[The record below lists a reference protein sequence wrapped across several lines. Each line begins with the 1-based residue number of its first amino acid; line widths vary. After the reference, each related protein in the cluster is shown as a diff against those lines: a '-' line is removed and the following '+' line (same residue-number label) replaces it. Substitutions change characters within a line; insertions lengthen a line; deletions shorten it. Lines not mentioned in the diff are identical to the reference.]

1 MPELPDVES
10 FRRYFDSTSLNK
22 KINNVEVNSK
32 TVLAGISPRALQS
45 RLKGEKFKSTFGHGK
60 YLFAETS
67 KGDFL
72 VMHFGMTGFLSY
84 FKNPED
90 ASKHIRVQINFTNGY
105 HLGYDCARKLG
116 RIDLVDDY
124 NEFIKRKKLGVDPI
138 RENINY
144 QTFKEIVDGR
154 KGTAKSVL
162 MNQEIFAGV
171 GNIYSDEILFQAK
184 INPNSSFEKLK
195 EKDLKEIFNK
205 MKDILKKAISKDAD
219 PGKLPDSF
227 LLHYRRPG
235 KDCPVCSGKIKKS
248 TIGGRSSYYCSKHQ
262 RLIK

>member
-10 FRRYFDSTSLNK
+10 FRRYMDSTSLHK
-22 KINNVEVNSK
+22 KIKNVEVKSK
-32 TVLAGISPRALQS
+32 TVLAGISPRALQT

-67 KGDFL
+67 RNDFL
-72 VMHFGMTGFLSY
+72 VMHFGMTGFLNY
-84 FKNPED
+84 YKNSEE
-90 ASKHIRVQINFTNGY
+90 ASRHIRMLINFTNGY
-105 HLGYDCARKLG
+105 HLGYDCRRKLG

-124 NEFIKRKKLGVDPI
+124 KEFLKKKKLGVDPVKEKI
-138 RENINY
+138 SFSSFREITN
-144 QTFKEIVDGR
+144 GR
-154 KGTAKSVL
+154 KGSVKTVL
-162 MNQEIFAGV
+162 MNQEILAGI
-171 GNIYSDEILFQAK
+171 GNIYSDEILFHAK
-184 INPNSSFEKLK
+184 IHPNSSFEKLK
-195 EKDLKEIFNK
+195 EKDLNEIYNR

-219 PGKLPDSF
+219 PDKLPETY

-235 KDCPVCSGKIKKS
+235 KDCPICSGKIKKS